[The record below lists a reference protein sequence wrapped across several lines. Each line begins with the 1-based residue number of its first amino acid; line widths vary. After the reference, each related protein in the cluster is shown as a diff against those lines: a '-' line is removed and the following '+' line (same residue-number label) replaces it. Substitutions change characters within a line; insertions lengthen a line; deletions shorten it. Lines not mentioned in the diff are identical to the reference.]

1 MAESKI
7 PADIQKM
14 SFEEALEELKE
25 LVSKLESGEGKLDD
39 AIKSYE
45 RGSQLKAHCEA
56 KLQEAQAKIEKITFS
71 GEGQAKT
78 EPFDP
83 DS

>member
-25 LVSKLESGEGKLDD
+25 LVARLESGEGKLDE

-71 GEGQAKT
+71 GEGAPKS

-83 DS
+83 EA